1 MFEIHPDWIVQN
13 VVLRGTDFLLFGLFL
28 ARLEGFNFVVVENV
42 NFEVL
47 QYGNNVFDFIR
58 VVDGIGQGLVDVL
71 IGEEALFFRKA
82 YQIPNALVKLFL
94 RFWRELSLLN
104 RFLGSRCELGVTCVI
119 AGVDGLGASCFNRSL
134 SSFLFW

>member
-1 MFEIHPDWIVQN
+1 M
-13 VVLRGTDFLLFGLFL
+13 RGADLLLFSLFL

-71 IGEEALFFRKA
+71 VSEEALFFRKA
-82 YQIPNALVKLFL
+82 YQIANALVKLFL
-94 RFWRELSLLN
+94 RFWRELTLLN
-104 RFLGSRCELGVTCVI
+104 RFLGGRCEFGVTGVI
-119 AGVDGLGASCFNRSL
+119 AGVDGLGTS
-134 SSFLFW
+134 